1 MNVEHRTLNVQHPI
15 MYSVNLKKG
24 YAKQNHPARFD
35 SAELFDP
42 EFFSPVLTTEG
53 LVAGCDSL
61 VLDSIKRSAINI
73 RRSMLDVRCST
84 FNLLA
89 VPARRSFPKDLATR
103 VPDTRNLQYAAL
115 FYQRAW
121 CPSGTAF
128 VEHSLGKSV
137 API

>member
-1 MNVEHRTLNVQHPI
+1 MKLMNVEHRTLNVQHPI

-73 RRSMLDVRCST
+73 RRSIFWQCRPGGVS
-84 FNLLA
+84 
-89 VPARRSFPKDLATR
+89 
-103 VPDTRNLQYAAL
+103 
-115 FYQRAW
+115 QR
-121 CPSGTAF
+121 
-128 VEHSLGKSV
+128 
-137 API
+137 I